1 MQELL
6 YNLLFL
12 SGQHLSFQGCAGFGR
27 AIGRLL
33 WLMLPGRKN
42 YAVQTIVERLDLD
55 RQRAEK
61 IALSSFE
68 QSGQS
73 FAEIFLTRRVDF
85 RFRKERLIIHD
96 PENLSLM
103 QNSSR
108 PIVAVSAHLG
118 AWELMAGLMK
128 LFMHPRPGQ
137 IVVRL
142 PKNRALG
149 KLIKHQRGQSR
160 VEIVEHRRAAPR
172 VLRCLKKGGVS
183 AFLVDHNCLQNEA
196 IFIPFLNKTAAV
208 NMGPA
213 LLALRARALVWPVFL
228 VRLPGQKYKFY
239 SFPPLDT
246 SELATANGSR
256 QEQINQIARFYT
268 HKVEQMVRKYPEQW
282 FWMHKRW
289 KTRPD
294 GCTRRANAP

>member
-12 SGQHLSFQGCAGFGR
+12 SGQHLSFQGCAVSGR

-85 RFRKERLIIHD
+85 RFWKERLIIHD

-103 QNSSR
+103 QHTSR

-118 AWELMAGLMK
+118 AWELMASLMK
-128 LFMHPRPGQ
+128 MFMHPRPGQ

-142 PKNRALG
+142 PKNRVLG

-160 VEIVEHRRAAPR
+160 VEVVGHRRAAPR
-172 VLRCLKKGGVS
+172 VLRCLKKGGIS

-213 LLALRARALVWPVFL
+213 LLALRAGALVWPVFL
-228 VRLPGQKYKFY
+228 VRLPGQKYKLY

-246 SELATANGSR
+246 SDLAAANGSR

-294 GCTRRANAP
+294 SEQ

>member
-12 SGQHLSFQGCAGFGR
+12 SGQSLSFQGCATFGR

-42 YAVQTIVERLDLD
+42 YAVQTIAERLALD
-55 RQRAEK
+55 RVQAEK

-85 RFRKERLIIHD
+85 RFWQERLIVHD
-96 PENLSLM
+96 QENLSLM

-108 PIVAVSAHLG
+108 PIVAVGAHLG

-128 LFMHPRPGQ
+128 LFMHPRSGQ

-149 KLIKHQRGQSR
+149 KLIKHQRSQSK

-239 SFPPLDT
+239 SFSPLDT
-246 SELATANGSR
+246 RELNGSR

-268 HKVEQMVRKYPEQW
+268 RKVEQMVKKYPEQW

-289 KTRPD
+289 KTRPMENSF
-294 GCTRRANAP
+294 C